1 MVNPCHLTNSQKE
14 NLRLLIKPTQDDVFT
29 VCFKLEIYKML
40 NAVLLDFSIGGTD
53 SRSCLKDK

>member
-14 NLRLLIKPTQDDVFT
+14 NLRLLIKHAQGGVFT

-40 NAVLLDFSIGGTD
+40 NADLLDFSIDGTD
-53 SRSCLKDK
+53 